1 MESGTDFWHISHES
15 LGKQYH
21 STYQIKNRN
30 RVGGVMTPPYD
41 GPCKF
46 PFYNLLI
53 NTDSLNSNYRAIPSG
68 IQSPIDSRPPEHALA
83 AGTARQIP
91 IYGFD
96 VPLKIHKIIADNP
109 QKV

>member
-41 GPCKF
+41 GHCKF

-53 NTDSLNSNYRAIPSG
+53 NTDSLNWNLQGSLNG
-68 IQSPIDSRPPEHALA
+68 E
-83 AGTARQIP
+83 T
-91 IYGFD
+91 
-96 VPLKIHKIIADNP
+96 
-109 QKV
+109 